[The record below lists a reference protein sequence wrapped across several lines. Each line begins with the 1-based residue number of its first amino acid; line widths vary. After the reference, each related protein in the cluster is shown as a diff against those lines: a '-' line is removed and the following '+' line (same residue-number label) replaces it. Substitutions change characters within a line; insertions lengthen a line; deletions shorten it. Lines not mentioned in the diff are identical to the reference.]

1 MEDQT
6 VHFRHI
12 LLFYFRAGKNARQ
25 ACEELRKVY
34 GENALQERQCQRW
47 FAKFRASDF
56 DVNDAPRSGRPVE
69 ADDDQIKALIEANPH
84 STTRDIA
91 ETLNLHHSTVHDHLR
106 KLGFISKLDIWV
118 PHKLKEVHLTNR
130 INIADTLLKRNK
142 IDPFLKRLVTGDE
155 KWIVYNNFH
164 RKRSWCRGKERAQTT
179 SKADLNQKKVML
191 SIWWDYKSVV
201 FFELLPRNQTIDS
214 VVYCRQLDDLNTS
227 LTKKRP
233 ELVNRKGI
241 IFHHDNARPHTSLV
255 TRQKLLQLGWEVLA
269 HPPYSPDLA
278 PSDYHLFR
286 SLQNDLNGRSFDSDE
301 AIKEYLIQF
310 FAGKEQSFYERGIMQ
325 LPERWQK
332 VIEQSGQYIID

>member
-1 MEDQT
+1 MTDFCNRWRYT
-6 VHFRHI
+6 HVKARNVI
-12 LLFYFRAGKNARQ
+12 AIRKNARQ
-25 ACEELRKVY
+25 ACEKLRKVY

-47 FAKFRASDF
+47 FAKFRAGDF

-69 ADDDQIKALIEANPH
+69 VDDDQIKALIEANPH

-91 ETLNLHHSTVHDHLR
+91 ESLNLHHSTVHDHLR

-118 PHKLKEVHLTNR
+118 P
-130 INIADTLLKRNK
+130 
-142 IDPFLKRLVTGDE
+142 
-155 KWIVYNNFH
+155 
-164 RKRSWCRGKERAQTT
+164 
-179 SKADLNQKKVML
+179 
-191 SIWWDYKSVV
+191 
-201 FFELLPRNQTIDS
+201 
-214 VVYCRQLDDLNTS
+214 
-227 LTKKRP
+227 
-233 ELVNRKGI
+233 
-241 IFHHDNARPHTSLV
+241 
-255 TRQKLLQLGWEVLA
+255 LQLGWEVLA

-332 VIEQSGQYIID
+332 VIDQSGQYIID